1 MSSPILIIGGGLG
14 GLSLA
19 QGLKQKG
26 IPFRIFERDGA
37 ASFRAQG
44 YRIRLD
50 DRGFSSLEKLLP
62 KTLFEL
68 AERTSSDVVGGGHR
82 YDALTGEKHVA
93 GFGGGPPQ
101 GGGSR
106 TWNVDRT
113 VIRNVLLQGLEDHI
127 EFGKKLEKYEFVG
140 DRSVTALFADG
151 TSATGRMVIGAD
163 GVRSHVR
170 RQLVPGHVL
179 LDTEMRAVFGKTPI
193 PDGIP
198 SPIRDTVDKGINV
211 MSEDQP
217 QGRAVLFTDT
227 MRFKHE
233 HATEGTVALPVDYIY
248 WVLCFAKSRSQVDD
262 RQLTTCTPEQSAQL
276 AEDLTRA
283 WNEQDRAIIT
293 KQDPNASSSLF
304 FLMARP
310 ELDAW
315 PTDARVTLLGDAA
328 HSMPP
333 LGGVGANT
341 AFSDASELAEVL
353 GEGEVGDEMI
363 GAYEK
368 VVLDRA
374 RELLKMSAQGSAKL
388 FGMRPIE
395 ELKPF
400 AL

>member
-1 MSSPILIIGGGLG
+1 MSNPILIIGGGLG

-26 IPFRIFERDGA
+26 VPFKIFERDGA

-50 DRGFSSLEKLLP
+50 DRGISSLEKLLP
-62 KTLFEL
+62 KELFEL
-68 AERTSSDVVGGGHR
+68 AEKTSSDVVGGGHR
-82 YDALTGEKHVA
+82 YDALTGEKHVVP
-93 GFGGGPPQ
+93 FGGGPPR

-113 VIRNVLLQGLEDHI
+113 VIRNVLLQGLEQYI
-127 EFGKKLEKYEFVG
+127 EFGKKLEKYEFADDG
-140 DRSVTALFADG
+140 SVTAHFADG
-151 TSATGRMVIGAD
+151 TSATGRMVVGAD

-179 LDTEMRAVFGKTPI
+179 LDTELRAVFGKTPI

-198 SPIRDTVDKGINV
+198 SPIRDTVDKGLSV
-211 MSEDQP
+211 VSEEHP

-233 HATEGTVALPVDYIY
+233 HATATVALPVDYIY
-248 WVLCFAKSRSQVDD
+248 WVLCFAEARAGVDD
-262 RQLTTCTPEQSAQL
+262 RRLTTYTPEQSARL
-276 AEDLTRA
+276 AEDLTQA

-293 KQDPNASSSLF
+293 KQDPVAASTLF
-304 FLMARP
+304 FLMAKP
-310 ELDAW
+310 ELEPW

-341 AFSDASELAEVL
+341 AFEDARQLAEVL
-353 GEGEVGDEMI
+353 SKGKVGKEAI
-363 GAYEK
+363 GVYEK

-374 RELLKMSAQGSAKL
+374 REFLKMSAQGSAKL

-395 ELKPF
+395 ELRPF